1 MGISERLHEYNRRRK
16 SVREILRE
24 FSTKNEKVLVI
35 PFKNMTEEEVITV
48 ILKWMSNKLP

>member
-1 MGISERLHEYNRRRK
+1 MGISERLHEYNRRRQ